1 MPQNGGE
8 VSDSQRDARMVAV
21 AILGLLLLN
30 YPVLA
35 LFDVDAR
42 VLGVPVLW
50 AYLFT
55 AWAVLIAVVAWVTRD
70 AK

>member
-21 AILGLLLLN
+21 AVLGLLLLN

>member
-1 MPQNGGE
+1 M
-8 VSDSQRDARMVAV
+8 SDSQRNARMVAV
-21 AILGLLLLN
+21 AALAGLLLN

-35 LFDVDAR
+35 LFDVDAN

-55 AWAVLIAVVAWVTRD
+55 AWAVVIAVVAWVTRD